1 VAKDERNI
9 TEDEVRAEH
18 LGEVHV
24 GRHWAYLGAV
34 LAGGVLL
41 MIALIAALGASA
53 G

>member
-1 VAKDERNI
+1 MAKDERKV
-9 TEDEVRAEH
+9 TEDDVRNEH
-18 LGEVHV
+18 AREVHI
-24 GRHWAYLGAV
+24 GRHWAYLAAV